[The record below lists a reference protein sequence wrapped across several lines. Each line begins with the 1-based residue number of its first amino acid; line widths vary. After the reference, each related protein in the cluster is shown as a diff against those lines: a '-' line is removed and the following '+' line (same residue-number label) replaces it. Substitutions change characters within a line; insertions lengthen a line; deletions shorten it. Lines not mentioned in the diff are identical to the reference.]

1 MAIVYS
7 NAAQVLACQTVRD
20 LARQVELDFQSLS
33 QSNSRPTRSV
43 AAMQATVT
51 ALRAAL
57 TAAGAA

>member
-1 MAIVYS
+1 MAIVYAT
-7 NAAQVLACQTVRD
+7 AANVLACQTVRD

-33 QSNSRPTRSV
+33 QSNSRPVRTV
-43 AAMQATVT
+43 ADMQTTVT

>member
-7 NAAQVLACQTVRD
+7 TAAQVLACQTVRD
-20 LARQVELDFQSLS
+20 LAIQVERDFQSLS
-33 QSNSRPTRSV
+33 QTNSRPQRTV
-43 AAMQATVT
+43 AQMQATVT

>member
-1 MAIVYS
+1 MAIVYQ

-20 LARQVELDFQSLS
+20 LLIRCELDFQALS
-33 QSNSRPTRSV
+33 QSNSRPVRTV
-43 AAMQATVT
+43 AQMQATVT